1 MTRKILLLPAS
12 IILLLALAL
21 LSGAALG
28 ETDAGNYQPGEIIEV
43 NFAVQSNPSKAV
55 AATLKL
61 VYDHS
66 VFELIPS
73 SVAASDTVVLIDMG
87 GFRKGASYPV
97 SFRIHPSAAKGI
109 YHIRMDL
116 MQAGDINEKPVV
128 DLMFESVSVSIGQP
142 SATKTPSPTP
152 IPKTKPT
159 ATPKPTSTP
168 TKKPTEAPSRVFEI
182 NTTAS
187 VNKGKVT
194 VSWTDTS
201 SLGPYQVAYEY
212 VGGTATQSSF
222 WGGGDE
228 SSSTVS
234 TKKFVFSKLIPGKT
248 YIIRVWDANKKLVSA
263 TITIPSQGSY
273 KDGSLQAK
281 NVNVTI
287 TPKYENDKG
296 TIFNVS
302 ELKASNIVDYLKKG
316 TRSYGI
322 RYEFTVPKAT
332 KKLSYYV
339 QLLFRAP
346 NGYGYTENN
355 VQENYDTTGGAEN
368 RFWKCTGTYFFKF
381 LYEKNDS
388 IPTGTY
394 TVEMYWDGMLVN
406 TSTFQVK

>member
-1 MTRKILLLPAS
+1 MTRKILLLPAC
-12 IILLLALAL
+12 IFLVLALAL

-28 ETDAGNYQPGEIIEV
+28 ETNAGNYQPGEIIEV
-43 NFAVQSNPSKAV
+43 NFTVQSNPHKAV

-73 SVAASDTVVLIDMG
+73 SVATSDTVVLIDMG
-87 GFRKGASYPV
+87 GFREGASYPV
-97 SFRIHPSAAKGI
+97 SFRVHPSAAKSV

-128 DLMFESVSVSIGQP
+128 DLMFESVSVGIGQP

-152 IPKTKPT
+152 VPKAKPT
-159 ATPKPTSTP
+159 ASPKPTSTP
-168 TKKPTEAPSRVFEI
+168 TKKPTEAPARVFEI
-182 NTTAS
+182 NTNVS
-187 VNKGKVT
+187 VSKGKVT
-194 VSWTDTS
+194 VSWTDTANN
-201 SLGPYQVAYEY
+201 GPYQVAYEY
-212 VGGTATQSSF
+212 VGGTATQTSF
-222 WGGGDE
+222 WAGGDE
-228 SSSTVS
+228 SGSTVS
-234 TKKFVFSKLIPGKT
+234 VKKFVFNALIPGKT
-248 YIIRVWDANKKLVSA
+248 YIIRVWDANKTLAKAKL
-263 TITIPSQGSY
+263 TIPSQGSY

-281 NVNVTI
+281 NVTVTI
-287 TPKYENDKG
+287 TPKYKNGSG

-302 ELKASNIVDYLKKG
+302 ELKASTIVDYLKKG
-316 TRSYGI
+316 TRFYGI

-346 NGYGYTENN
+346 NGYAYTENN

-368 RFWKCTGTYFFKF
+368 RFWKCTGDNFFKF
-381 LYEKNDS
+381 MYEKNGS
-388 IPTGTY
+388 VPTGTY